1 MKSLLVFIFSILI
14 AECSFSQEEIHTE
27 AYNFESWNFD
37 WSVQLKEAYVFA
49 DACKLR
55 SEPTAGSE
63 MLAKLLIGDRVKV
76 LGISSVDTTINGL
89 QSKWIHVESGKKKGY
104 VWGGLLTNEVLKMS
118 DSTSAVWGIS
128 RIVAREE
135 EQVDYYMSLRIF
147 SKKQITK
154 QIEFEVIHADDP
166 ANGELV
172 MIKNPL
178 LEGVEHIFIYNSL
191 ADACGVTWS
200 EVYIL
205 ETDDGLQFL
214 EEGYGIGEGA
224 LFYSS
229 TTLIFPT
236 KEKEDDYNISYF
248 RKPEKDQIFRV
259 TSHDEYDE
267 SCIWTEQS
275 KVETFEWKEGEMV
288 PFCRQ

>member
-1 MKSLLVFIFSILI
+1 MKRLLVFIFSVLI
-14 AECSFSQEEIHTE
+14 TEFSFSQEEIRTE

-55 SEPTAGSE
+55 SQPTAGSE

-76 LGISSVDTTINGL
+76 LDISSVDTTINGL

-104 VWGGLLTNEVLKMS
+104 VWGGLLTNEVLRMS

-128 RIVAREE
+128 RVVKREE

-147 SKKQITK
+147 SKKLITK

-205 ETDDGLQFL
+205 ETSNGLQLL
-214 EEGYGIGEGA
+214 EEGYGMGEAA
-224 LFYSS
+224 LFHSS
-229 TTLIFPT
+229 NELIFPT
-236 KEKEDDYNISYF
+236 KESEDDYSIPYS

-259 TSHDEYDE
+259 ISHDEYNE
-267 SCIWTEQS
+267 KCIWNEHVTI
-275 KVETFEWKEGEMV
+275 ETFEWKEGKMV